1 VAGSASAAT
10 SGTPRPGRPVSAC
23 PGTPAADWYAGSGNV
38 RLTPPPVAPRPLPL
52 PPQTVSLVGSTDSVV
67 PAAAEHARAGRR
79 EVDVRA
85 PVGLVVGAAVV
96 TGRRGHRHP
105 ERAGVR
111 ERLVHRRTGL
121 RVHWSSLWPQLML
134 IAVGVG
140 SACAASLTASR
151 KPASVLGAK

>member
-67 PAAAEHARAGRR
+67 PPQPSTPGLAAGKSTRARRSVSTRGSFSTRSSCRSGRTGPRQRDSRPIAAPAMQIPATAAAAST
-79 EVDVRA
+79 
-85 PVGLVVGAAVV
+85 PK
-96 TGRRGHRHP
+96 
-105 ERAGVR
+105 
-111 ERLVHRRTGL
+111 
-121 RVHWSSLWPQLML
+121 SSQ
-134 IAVGVG
+134 
-140 SACAASLTASR
+140 
-151 KPASVLGAK
+151 